1 MSSLFVQWL
10 LCKNSETRGV
20 EVMSIKIIFLSSL
33 LSCLFIF
40 QILYIMIQTYLL
52 HRCPICNKDSPCV
65 DVNQLSVNSQAI
77 CLIENLAAIVDSSSG
92 TGGVA
97 DDDGDDDYDA
107 MHIVMCEDECGG
119 VCVWI

>member
-1 MSSLFVQWL
+1 
-10 LCKNSETRGV
+10 
-20 EVMSIKIIFLSSL
+20 
-33 LSCLFIF
+33 
-40 QILYIMIQTYLL
+40 
-52 HRCPICNKDSPCV
+52 V

-119 VCVWI
+119 GCVCVDLRNTHTDV